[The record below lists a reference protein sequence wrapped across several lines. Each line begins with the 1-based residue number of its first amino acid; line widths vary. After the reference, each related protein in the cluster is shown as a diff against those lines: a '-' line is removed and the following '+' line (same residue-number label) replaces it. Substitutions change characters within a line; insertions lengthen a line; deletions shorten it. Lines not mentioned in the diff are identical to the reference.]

1 MKLIKRQLMWTQSK
15 VEGHCYGSTHTT
27 NILFVAIYK
36 DKKVFK
42 VHVLGEGGGLKK
54 PLYKT
59 LRAAKIAANRYHM
72 EYARKLFLSLLN
84 HVTGDLNLS
93 YGNNIS
99 GRTGTTRKGRKNKGL
114 QTSLPIS

>member
-1 MKLIKRQLMWTQSK
+1 MKLIKRQLIWTQSK

-27 NILFVAIYK
+27 NSLFVAIYK
-36 DKKVFK
+36 DKRGFK
-42 VHVLGEGGGLKK
+42 VHVLVGTNGLKK

-72 EYARKLFLSLLN
+72 EYTRKLFQTLLN
-84 HVTGDLNLS
+84 HVTGDLKLTH
-93 YGNNIS
+93 GNNIS